1 MKPFVIGI
9 CGGSGSGK
17 TTLLKKLS
25 NFYGQDEVSILTMDN
40 YYFPIEEQ
48 QKDDNGIVNF
58 DLPTALN
65 EKKLSEDLQELVNG
79 NTIEVKEYFF
89 NSPPDKNVLLSV
101 IPKEIII
108 VEGLF
113 IFHYPKVRSLI
124 DFSVFVEVDA
134 SVQLDRRIY
143 RDQDSRGYSQQ
154 EIIYQWNEHVTPC
167 YNNYIVPHKPEAD
180 FLYRNDFNSEE
191 DFLSLTNRL
200 IQNRKTINEG

>member
-25 NFYGQDEVSILTMDN
+25 NFYGQEEVSILTMDN

-101 IPKEIII
+101 IPKDIII

-200 IQNRKTINEG
+200 IQNRKIINEG

>member
-25 NFYGQDEVSILTMDN
+25 NFYGQEEVSILTMDN

-101 IPKEIII
+101 IPKDIII

>member
-101 IPKEIII
+101 IPKDIII